1 MNYCEEMNK
10 LPNAKN
16 LKVLASKLRPMKT
29 FKGEKC
35 YFTGQKV
42 IAQLLNVTGE
52 AICDKHPI
60 LTTSVW

>member
-1 MNYCEEMNK
+1 MQK
-10 LPNAKN
+10 KR
-16 LKVLASKLRPMKT
+16 KVLASKLRPVKT

-42 IAQLLNVTGE
+42 IAQLLRVTGE